1 MKPLIVL
8 CLAAFLATCLLA
20 QSSTPSMPNRIN
32 LSQAERDL
40 VSARRTLENH
50 EKLKSKET
58 KSNGYN
64 VNLDSDRQMVRSA
77 ENRVM
82 EQQRNYDRAMDKYSR
97 DMQSYLKA
105 QDQKSQKK

>member
-1 MKPLIVL
+1 
-8 CLAAFLATCLLA
+8 
-20 QSSTPSMPNRIN
+20 MPNRIN

-50 EKLKSKET
+50 EKLKSRET
-58 KSNGYN
+58 KSNRYN
-64 VNLDSDRQMVRSA
+64 VNLDSDRQTVRSA